1 MREQL
6 LDTAPNEDGDRFC
19 KICDRKLR
27 PLSKSKDWD
36 SRCYH
41 ITCFR
46 DLIKDIYRYDKIA
59 YKKYNHKLKVGGK
72 DLMDFKAGKEPIIIH
87 FD

>member
-6 LDTAPNEDGDRFC
+6 LDTKPNAEGERFC

-27 PLSKSKDWD
+27 PLKKKDWNT
-36 SRCYH
+36 RCYH

-46 DLIKDIYRYDKIA
+46 DLTQDIYRYDKIA
-59 YKKYNHKLKVGGK
+59 YKKYNHKKKIGTK
-72 DLMDFKAGKEPIIIH
+72 DLHDFINGKEPIIID
-87 FD
+87 FK